1 MTNKTL
7 TLADVLTG
15 LAGSAPQSI
24 EYQPISKA
32 VIDSRETIPGA
43 LFVALPGENADGH
56 AFVGRAFA
64 AGAIAAIVE
73 REVEADCLTID
84 CQNPQWPVH
93 FTGPVC
99 LKVENS
105 LLGLQKLAAYW
116 RAQFS
121 AQVIGITGSVGKT
134 STKELT
140 SQVLAQKYNTLK
152 SQGNLNNEIGLPL
165 TLLEL
170 NDSHEQVVL
179 EMGMYDLGEIR
190 TLCRIARPHIGGVTN
205 IGPSHLERL
214 GTIERIAQAKQEL
227 VEALEETGTAILNLD
242 DPLVMSMRNK
252 TRARV
257 FTYGLSDQADLWA
270 DKITGEGLEGIRFAF
285 HYQGEEIHA
294 RIPLLGRHSVHTAL
308 RAAATGLVLGLHWE
322 EIMAGLQDKKA
333 PLRLVAIP
341 GPNGSIVLDDTYNAS
356 PTSTIAALNLLN
368 ELPGGRKIAVLGY
381 MAELGAYE
389 EEGHRK
395 VGCRA
400 ADVADL
406 LITLGPHTDLIV
418 TEALACGMDEAN
430 IRQMESSR
438 AVIDFLRIAAQP
450 NDTILIKGS
459 RSMAMETIANEISTK
474 PATET
479 QN

>member
-1 MTNKTL
+1 MIRTL
-7 TLADVLTG
+7 TLADVLMGLTG
-15 LAGSAPQSI
+15 SVPQSI
-24 EYQPISKA
+24 ENRPVSRT
-32 VIDSRETIPGA
+32 VIDSREAVPGA
-43 LFVALPGENADGH
+43 LFVALPGQNADGH

-64 AGAIAAIVE
+64 AGAMAAIVD

-84 CQNPQWPVH
+84 CQNPQWPVN
-93 FTGPVC
+93 FNRPIC
-99 LKVENS
+99 LKVDKS
-105 LLGLQKLAAYW
+105 VAALQKLAAYW
-116 RAQFS
+116 RSQFS

-140 SQVLAQKYNTLK
+140 YLVLAQKYNTLK
-152 SQGNLNNEIGLPL
+152 NQGNLNNEIGLPL

-179 EMGMYDLGEIR
+179 EMGMYDLGEIK
-190 TLCRIARPHIGGVTN
+190 TLCQIARPHIGVVTN
-205 IGPSHLERL
+205 VGPSHLERL
-214 GTIERIAQAKQEL
+214 GTIERITQAKQEL
-227 VEALEETGTAILNLD
+227 VEALDETGTAILNLD
-242 DPLVMSMRNK
+242 DPLVMSMRSK
-252 TRARV
+252 TRARI

-270 DKITGEGLEGIRFAF
+270 DRITGEGLEGIRFVF
-285 HYQGEEIHA
+285 HYQGEEIHV
-294 RIPLLGRHSVHTAL
+294 RVPLLGRHSVHTAL

-322 EIMAGLQDKKA
+322 EIIAGLQDKKA

-368 ELPGGRKIAVLGY
+368 ELSGGRKIAVLGH

-406 LITLGPHTDLIV
+406 LITLGPHTDLIIA
-418 TEALACGMDEAN
+418 EALACGMDKAN
-430 IRQMESSR
+430 IKQMDSTR
-438 AVIDFLRIAAQP
+438 AVIDFLKTAAQSG
-450 NDTILIKGS
+450 DAILIKGS